1 MRRVSSPVL
10 MIRGGADHLVTAP
23 DVGGDI
29 INMYS
34 TEDGTLRSVWGPS
47 PFVPTYGSTGA
58 PPSSDTACTVS
69 PLSYG
74 PMRGIHH
81 AVIQNNREL
90 LLIHTYNELW
100 VFEGWNRAW
109 KRLIGPATG
118 VPAPQI
124 IAELPT
130 DTSNRFPTQFET
142 TPNGVIIIP
151 QTGRAYFYDGVVIA
165 EFGYHQSPSAP
176 TGLGPHSSSG
186 DGIGTYS
193 SLTSPDAVLGKYDFG
208 YAHNDLGYAHD
219 ARVDPSDYIEG
230 NPTAMSP
237 FFGRCRVGSVSTT
250 QESLAASADLY
261 AQGHLLPGRYRCKV
275 QWIDRWG
282 NLSPASPPSNNVE
295 FDFQHSFDR
304 STDHNIGGASGA
316 DYPRALSP
324 DRALKQIAW
333 STIERGGASTATVGR
348 ILLRTKDLLN
358 SGTARYFE
366 MPGNAAGGA
375 SEFATIMDNS
385 SVFFP
390 DNVPDSWL
398 TTEET
403 EVVGMPDI
411 HLAKLAFGRCWV
423 AYGGVV
429 HPSLP
434 GRWGTLVKGEE
445 IVPDAQGRKIT
456 AMYPVSEGLL
466 VCTETSTF
474 IIIPSDDGLRFRY
487 QTLHPKAGCVAPSS
501 MKTMANG
508 TVVWLGRE
516 GFYAFEGGR
525 VGLVSQDKYLS
536 LRDRNMARQRASV
549 AAYDPKEKTYRCWVP
564 TAGSRL
570 PDRCYVWDGDL
581 WTERNDV
588 QASAVCV
595 TQNHTNYM
603 LVAGKRGSAHGVWLL
618 DHENG
623 RYDTINSASLETSWL
638 KAMGGDR
645 RKSPKKVVLWL
656 RETNQSTVTVEAMRD
671 WREEVIYTDS
681 RTLRYWPSDVPTFI
695 GSELG
700 ATDARWEHRRP
711 YYTAVSIDLPSC
723 EVFKIRISGTG
734 HWEFIGLTFQ
744 DVEFETL
751 GTRAHQ

>member
-29 INMYS
+29 VNMYS
-34 TEDGTLRSVWGPS
+34 TEDGTLRSIWGPS
-47 PFVPTYGSTGA
+47 PFVPNYGSNGA

-124 IAELPT
+124 LAELPT

-165 EFGYHQSPSAP
+165 EFGYYQAPSAP
-176 TGLGPHSSSG
+176 TGLGPHSSTG
-186 DGIGTYS
+186 DGGAGDHGLET
-193 SLTSPDAVLGKYDFG
+193 
-208 YAHNDLGYAHD
+208 NDLGYAHD
-219 ARVDPSDYIEG
+219 ARVDPANTADATD
-230 NPTAMSP
+230 TAMSA
-237 FFGRCRVGSVSTT
+237 FFGICRVGTVDSVVVTGTSHG
-250 QESLAASADLY
+250 DDIK
-261 AQGHLLPGRYRCKV
+261 GKLLPGRYRCKV

-282 NLSPASPPSNNVE
+282 NLSPASPPSNNVT
-295 FDFQHSFDR
+295 FDQQYAFDA
-304 STDHNIGGASGA
+304 ASGA
-316 DYPRALSP
+316 GNNRTLSP
-324 DRALKQIAW
+324 DRALKQIGW
-333 STIERGGASTATVGR
+333 STIEKGPVGSATVGR
-348 ILLRTKDLLN
+348 ILLRTKDLRN
-358 SGTARYFE
+358 AGTARYFE
-366 MPGNAAGGA
+366 MPGNAAGGTT
-375 SEFATIMDNS
+375 EFATIMDNS
-385 SVFFP
+385 SQFFP

-398 TTEET
+398 IGEET
-403 EVVGMPDI
+403 EVVAMPNI

-423 AYGGVV
+423 AYDGTI

-434 GRWGTLVKGEE
+434 GRWGTLDLDQE
-445 IVPDAQGRKIT
+445 IIPDAQGRQIT
-456 AMYPVSEGLL
+456 AMYPVPAGLL

-474 IIIPSDDGLRFRY
+474 IIQPSDDGLRFRY
-487 QTLHPKAGCVAPSS
+487 QTLHPKAGCVAPNS
-501 MKTMANG
+501 MRTMANG
-508 TVVWLGRE
+508 MVVWLGRE
-516 GFYAFEGGR
+516 GFYAFQNGQ
-525 VGLVSQDKYLS
+525 VGLVSEDKYLS

-564 TAGSRL
+564 TAGSVL
-570 PDRCYVWDGDL
+570 PNRCYVWDGDN
-581 WTERNDV
+581 WTERDDV
-588 QASAVCV
+588 QASGVCV
-595 TQNHTNYM
+595 AQNHTNYM

-623 RYDTINSASLETSWL
+623 KYDVTNNGSLETSWL
-638 KAMGGDR
+638 KALGGDA

-656 RETNQSTVTVEAMRD
+656 RESNQSTVTVEAMRD
-671 WREEVIYTDS
+671 WREEVIYTDT

-695 GSELG
+695 GTALG
-700 ATDARWEHRRP
+700 TTDARWEHRRP